1 MFVGLVLAACAAPP
15 GRAAPECDAS
25 WTVVQPV
32 MVIPGQGE
40 ATPVEIDCMAEIDE
54 SRIRIG
60 FRMPPGPGC
69 HRLSGIHL
77 TETAA
82 AVAVRAVVEAFEDPL
97 AGACPDEPIR
107 VVTEV
112 ELQAPVG
119 DRALLDGSR

>member
-1 MFVGLVLAACAAPP
+1 M
-15 GRAAPECDAS
+15 
-25 WTVVQPV
+25 VVPAESEAIPV
-32 MVIPGQGE
+32 
-40 ATPVEIDCMAEIDE
+40 AIDCIAEIDD

-60 FRMPPGPGC
+60 FRMPPGPAC
-69 HRLSGIHL
+69 HRLGGIDL
-77 TETAA
+77 SETAD
-82 AVAVRAVVEAFEDPL
+82 AVSVLATIEAFEDPL